1 MNKMYIQER
10 VGGIIAKRVI
20 PFRFQVLPGFLKR
33 RFLESFDLTLCLGI
47 SMVSRLWVG

>member
-10 VGGIIAKRVI
+10 VGGKCAEHII
-20 PFRFQVLPGFLKR
+20 PTRFQVLPGFFKR
-33 RFLESFDLTLCLGI
+33 RYLESFDLTLCLGI